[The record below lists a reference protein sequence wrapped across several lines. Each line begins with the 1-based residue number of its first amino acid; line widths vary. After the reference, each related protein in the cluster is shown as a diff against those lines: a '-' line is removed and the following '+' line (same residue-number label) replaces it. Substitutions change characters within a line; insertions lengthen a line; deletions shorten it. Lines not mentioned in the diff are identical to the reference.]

1 MRKIAIFT
9 EGQTESIFVRH
20 LLLNIVDASKMCL
33 ECIELLKH
41 IKTEKT
47 FSHQCPEPEVYFL
60 IVDAH
65 GDAGVVSAIKEREG
79 ELLSSSSGYEKIIGL
94 RDLYCRVYKELS
106 PGKIDDEVSSKIIEG
121 ISRTISFMVN
131 HKQIEVF
138 YAVMEIEAWFLAMYR
153 LMEKI
158 NALLTIEYI
167 HQQLKYD
174 IKKIDPQI
182 SFYKPSKELRKVLEL
197 CNINYDKKKD
207 GVESIIS
214 KISVEDYKDAVEGNR
229 TENFGIFYNEIKRLA
244 GSCAY

>member
-9 EGQTESIFVRH
+9 EGQTESIFTRH

-33 ECIELLKH
+33 DCIELLKH
-41 IKTEKT
+41 KPTEKS

-65 GDAGVVSAIKEREG
+65 GDAGVVSAIREREK
-79 ELLSSSSGYEKIIGL
+79 ELLSNSGYEKIIGI

-106 PGKIDDEVSSKIIEG
+106 PGKINDEVSSKIIEG

-131 HKQIEVF
+131 HEKIEVF

-153 LMEKI
+153 LMKKI
-158 NALLTIEYI
+158 NSLLTIEYI

-182 SFYKPSKELRKVLEL
+182 SFYKPSEELRKVLKL

-207 GVESIIS
+207 EVESIMS
-214 KISVEDYKDAVEGNR
+214 KISVEDYRDAVEGNR

-244 GSCAY
+244 GSYAY